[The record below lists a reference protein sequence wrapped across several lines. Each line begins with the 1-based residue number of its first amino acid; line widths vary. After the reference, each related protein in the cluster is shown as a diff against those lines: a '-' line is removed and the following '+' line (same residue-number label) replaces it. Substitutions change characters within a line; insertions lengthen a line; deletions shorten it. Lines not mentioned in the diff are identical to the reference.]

1 MIYRSEESI
10 KMVESADI
18 FKQFI
23 PYIFGTG
30 LLTVLITLS
39 VDKAFVLLNNRKEK
53 KHSSIRVAV
62 ILESYALK
70 CSDFI
75 SHNEYFAQRYG
86 YDEKSYD
93 MTSRDRPVLQNFPT
107 DINWKEIT
115 PSLASRVLSLNA
127 EELMTN
133 SLLSSLTDDEFGWDA
148 LAEVHNIVGYNGYR
162 AWMLANEIRADV
174 SLPRAET
181 LHLEKY
187 VEKHLNRYHEKSIKE
202 ANMRHSFSID

>member
-1 MIYRSEESI
+1 
-10 KMVESADI
+10 MVESSDML
-18 FKQFI
+18 KLFI
-23 PYIFGTG
+23 PYILGTG
-30 LLTVLITLS
+30 LLTVIITLS
-39 VDKAFVLLNNRKEK
+39 VDKTFLLINNRKEK

-62 ILESYALK
+62 ILESYALT

-75 SHNEYFAQRYG
+75 SGNEYFGQRYG
-86 YDEKSYD
+86 LNEKSYD
-93 MTSRDRPVLQNFPT
+93 MTNGDRPVLQNFPT
-107 DINWKEIT
+107 DINWKEIK
-115 PSLASRVLSLNA
+115 PSLASRALSLNA

-133 SLLSSLTDDEFGWDA
+133 SLLSSLTDDEFGWDR
-148 LAEVHNIVGYNGYR
+148 LAEVHKIVGYNGYK
-162 AWMLANEIRADV
+162 AWMLANEFRADV